1 MSGPN
6 HRGPGAGALHTSPR
20 SGGGR
25 TRRFAGR
32 WVLPV
37 FAAVVVVLAGT
48 DFRSGSPDA
57 AALVSV
63 DLAKPGA
70 AAVDT
75 VSFADDVLPI
85 FRNRCAQCHGGV
97 GEDGETRTEVSL
109 NLLEYERV
117 MMGSEFGPVVEAGS
131 AENSFLL
138 EMIVEGD
145 MPEQGDPVP
154 EDEIQIIRA
163 WIEAGAPNN

>member
-1 MSGPN
+1 MQSTG
-6 HRGPGAGALHTSPR
+6 PR
-20 SGGGR
+20 SDGGR
-25 TRRFAGR
+25 ARRFAGR

-37 FAAVVVVLAGT
+37 FAAIAVVLAGA

-63 DLAKPGA
+63 DFARLGAAVDLAGPS

-154 EDEIQIIRA
+154 ENEIQLIRA